1 MNAGP
6 HAVKAIGVALFA
18 AGDVAAEI
26 GAKLDA
32 ANLLEVV
39 VDAAAA
45 ANRGNILTVDTHLL
59 HIHSAI
65 NAQLGTGGD
74 GKDTNSKGE
83 QQRQATEI
91 HAGTSVSTMG
101 TGMSTHLERILAN
114 TRVEVSA
121 RKAAAAF
128 AALEEAA
135 AAHTPRGFARALRE
149 RAKTGPAV
157 IAELKKASP
166 SKGLIRAE
174 FEPVALGTELEA
186 AGAACLSVLTDEVFF
201 QGGLE
206 NLRRVSA
213 AVKIP
218 CLRKDFMVEP
228 FQVLEARAAGADA
241 ILLIMAA
248 LGDEDLRILRDTAR
262 TYGLDVLCEVHDQGE
277 LDRAL
282 QLDCECVGVN
292 SRNLKTFDVS
302 IERAVELASQLPDGV
317 VRVAESGIASR
328 QDVENLRVAG
338 FDAFLI
344 GETLMRQPSP
354 GAMLRELIG

>member
-1 MNAGP
+1 
-6 HAVKAIGVALFA
+6 
-18 AGDVAAEI
+18 
-26 GAKLDA
+26 
-32 ANLLEVV
+32 
-39 VDAAAA
+39 
-45 ANRGNILTVDTHLL
+45 
-59 HIHSAI
+59 
-65 NAQLGTGGD
+65 
-74 GKDTNSKGE
+74 
-83 QQRQATEI
+83 
-91 HAGTSVSTMG
+91 
-101 TGMSTHLERILAN
+101 MSTHLERILAN

-121 RKAAAAF
+121 RKAAAEF
-128 AALEEAA
+128 AALEGAA
-135 AAHTPRGFARALRE
+135 AAHMPRGFARALRE

-213 AVKIP
+213 TVKIP

-248 LGDEDLRILRDTAR
+248 LGDEDLRVLRDTAR
-262 TYGLDVLCEVHDQGE
+262 TYGLDVLCEVHDQEE

-282 QLDCECVGVN
+282 DLDCECVGVN

-302 IERAVELASQLPDGV
+302 IERAVELASQLPEGV